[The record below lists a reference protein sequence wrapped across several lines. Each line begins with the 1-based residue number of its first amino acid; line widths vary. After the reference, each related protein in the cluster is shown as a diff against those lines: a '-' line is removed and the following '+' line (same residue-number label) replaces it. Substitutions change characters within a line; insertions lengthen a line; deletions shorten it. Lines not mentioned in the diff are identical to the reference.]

1 MRVAGAR
8 LCAPPCDAC
17 APAPF
22 YVSASYF
29 DVELQCIIEIVSK
42 IFILT
47 LDDFRFSSI
56 ESCCARETTSID
68 GVAAGQAR
76 RLPGAIQVERWSQG
90 KMHGPADPIVM
101 YLNPC
106 ILSVLLCLEPRQHRR
121 VRLCRSGAVP

>member
-1 MRVAGAR
+1 M
-8 LCAPPCDAC
+8 
-17 APAPF
+17 
-22 YVSASYF
+22 
-29 DVELQCIIEIVSK
+29 QCIIDIVSK
-42 IFILT
+42 IFIELYSQT
-47 LDDFRFSSI
+47 HTPRFSFFLNI
-56 ESCCARETTSID
+56 ESCFARETTSID

-76 RLPGAIQVERWSQG
+76 RLPDAIQVERWSQG